1 MSEIVNQSL
10 QKIAKGTGI
19 VFIGTI
25 IGMLLGF
32 VGRVILVR
40 FTTQTEYGI
49 YCLAL
54 VVISIFATISTLG
67 LSEGSTRYIAYFRGK
82 NEEGKARGVIS
93 SSIKIAIIA
102 SISLAVISFF
112 ISDFISV
119 SVFHTPAL
127 STPLKIFSIAIPC
140 TVLINV
146 FIAIFRGFDRVDA
159 RVYIQDILRPVLYLL
174 FLIAVVLFGLSFLG
188 VVYAYV
194 LSIAVT
200 CVAFVIYLMKKYPL
214 SIRSGSSVTN
224 PMTKELLFFSVPLL
238 AVSMLMMVMS
248 WTDTLMLGYFKTPD
262 VVGLY
267 NAALP
272 LDQLLLVVIT
282 SLGFLY
288 TPIISQLYG
297 KNQIEEL
304 KRSYAISTKWC
315 FIGTLPIFFVLF
327 LFPDVV
333 LNLLFGSRYIGAAVA
348 LQILALKSFFL
359 NVATGPN
366 YHTLIAIGKT
376 KIIMHTFLIGAVA
389 NIILNIILIPPMGIV
404 GAAIASA
411 LAGVIRVVPLSV
423 KLYQSSKMHPLT
435 RNYLKSVIISIGII
449 FVIYIIAKNFLIVTF
464 WTLIVLFI
472 LFLLIYAL
480 LLLLTKSIDNEDI
493 MMLLAIEKRFGMNLT
508 FLKKV
513 LKKFI

>member
-19 VFIGTI
+19 VFTGTI
-25 IGMLLGF
+25 IGLLLGF

-82 NEEGKARGVIS
+82 NEEGKVRGVIS
-93 SSIKIAIIA
+93 SSLKIAIIA

-112 ISDFISV
+112 SSDFISV
-119 SVFHTPAL
+119 SIFHTPAL
-127 STPLKIFSIAIPC
+127 STPLKIFSIAIPF

-159 RVYIQDILRPVLYLL
+159 KVYFQDILRNVLFLL

-188 VVYAYV
+188 VIYAY
-194 LSIAVT
+194 LASIAVT
-200 CVAFVIYLMKKYPL
+200 CIALVIYMLNKSPL
-214 SIRSGSSVTN
+214 SVGKNSVTN
-224 PMTKELLFFSVPLL
+224 PMTKDLLIFSAPLL
-238 AVSMLMMVMS
+238 AVSMLLMMMS

-272 LDQLLLVVIT
+272 LAHLLPVVLLSMNFI
-282 SLGFLY
+282 Y
-288 TPIISQLYG
+288 VPIVSQLYS
-297 KNQIEEL
+297 KNLIEEM
-304 KRSYAISTKWC
+304 KRNFAVLTKWI
-315 FIGTLPIFFVLF
+315 FLLTLPLFFVLV

-333 LNLLFGSRYIGAAVA
+333 LNLLFGSRYIGASLA
-348 LQILALKSFFL
+348 LQILAIAFFCNAAL
-359 NVATGPN
+359 GFP
-366 YHTLIAIGKT
+366 YSTLIVIGKS
-376 KIIMHTFLIGAVA
+376 KFLMYVFLISAII
-389 NIILNIILIPPMGIV
+389 NIILNIVLIPPMGIV

-411 LAGVIRVVPLSV
+411 LSVVVGKILNTT
-423 KLYQSSKMHPLT
+423 KLYKISTIHPFT
-435 RNYLKSVIISIGII
+435 KNYLKIAGLLVAFLFVFYILRSLVIMSPWM
-449 FVIYIIAKNFLIVTF
+449 FTA
-464 WTLIVLFI
+464 LFS
-472 LFLLIYAL
+472 LFLVSYGLSL
-480 LLLLTKSIDNEDI
+480 LFTKSFDEEDI
-493 MMLLAIEKRFGMNLT
+493 MILLTIEKRLGLDLT
-508 FLKKV
+508 SIKRILKRFV
-513 LKKFI
+513 